1 MTDQKSY
8 PQHPVAL
15 PDDVALK
22 IADVAR
28 EHGYRVS
35 ELELLWLT
43 ADGVG
48 YPPVASVR
56 YSAEDRKDE

>member
-1 MTDQKSY
+1 MRDKKSY

-15 PDDVALK
+15 PDDVAMK
-22 IADVAR
+22 IASVAH
-28 EHGYRVS
+28 EYGYRVS
-35 ELELLWLT
+35 VLELCWLT

-56 YSAEDRKDE
+56 YSAEDRSDE